1 VNGDFE
7 TPESGWLVKAAPIPG
22 ITSYDFNHPDAYNGL
37 VSAAVKFEAGM
48 MAPASFSQPITV
60 TPNKEYTFSAVSY
73 MSQVCA
79 S

>member
-22 ITSYDFNHPDAYNGL
+22 ITSYDFNHPDAHNGL

-48 MAPASFSQPITV
+48 MPQLRFPSR
-60 TPNKEYTFSAVSY
+60 
-73 MSQVCA
+73 
-79 S
+79 